1 MSAEREPGV
10 THMPKN
16 LEFKVRLLLV
26 ATIATAIAF
35 VLYVMYA
42 RGVFE
47 PTQHLTLKAE
57 NAEGMSVGMELTF
70 SYSGFAI
77 GRVQRIAL
85 AEDGNVRVEIVVPR
99 KEARWLRKSSTFKFE
114 RLLVGGGKIRAF
126 TNIPE
131 DPPLEDGQEFL
142 LNRGD
147 ATEDLPAMIGT
158 MKSVLENVEQMTA
171 AGGSLEASV
180 ANVRTITGRMAGS
193 QGALGGVLGSEDNA
207 KKVIAAIDR
216 ANALLAS
223 LGGVALKIDGVIG
236 KADQRVFGTG
246 GVMDETQ
253 KSVVQAGAILGEV
266 RQSLTKVDAILA
278 DAQAVGRDA
287 RVVSA
292 NVKAAS
298 ADLAVLRAEVEASLR
313 KVAQLID
320 EINRKWP
327 LERDTGIKLP

>member
-1 MSAEREPGV
+1 MTTDSEPGF
-10 THMPKN
+10 TLLPKD

-57 NAEGMSVGMELTF
+57 NAEGMSVGMELTY

-85 AEDGNVRVEIVVPR
+85 ADDGNVRIEIAVPR
-99 KEARWLRKSSTFKFE
+99 RDARWLRRSSTFKFE

-131 DPPLEDGQEFL
+131 DPPLQEGQEFV

-158 MKSVLENVEQMTA
+158 MKSMLENVERMTA
-171 AGGSLEASV
+171 SGGSLEASV
-180 ANVRTITGRMAGS
+180 ANVRTVTGRMAGS
-193 QGALGGVLGSEDNA
+193 QGVLGGLLGSEDNA
-207 KKVIAAIDR
+207 RKVIAAIDR
-216 ANALLAS
+216 ANSLLAS
-223 LGGVALKIDGVIG
+223 LGGVAARIDGVVG
-236 KADQRVFGTG
+236 KADQRVFGSG

-253 KSVVQAGAILGEV
+253 KAVTQAGAILGEV
-266 RQSLTKVDAILA
+266 RQSLKKVDAILA
-278 DAQAVGRDA
+278 DAQAVGADA
-287 RVVSA
+287 RAVSG

-320 EINRKWP
+320 EVNRKWP

>member
-1 MSAEREPGV
+1 MTTDNQPGV
-10 THMPKN
+10 TLLPKD
-16 LEFKVRLLLV
+16 LEFKVRVLLV
-26 ATIATAIAF
+26 VTIATAIAF

-47 PTQHLTLKAE
+47 ATQRLTLVAE
-57 NAEGMSVGMELTF
+57 NAEGASVGMELTF
-70 SYSGFAI
+70 SGFAI

-85 AEDGNVRVEIVVPR
+85 AEDGKARIEIVVPR
-99 KEARWLRKSSTFKFE
+99 KDAHWLRARSQF
-114 RLLVGGGKIRAF
+114 LLVRSIVGGAKLRAF
-126 TNIPE
+126 TEIPQ
-131 DPPLEDGQEFL
+131 DAPLEDGAVRPVY
-142 LNRGD
+142 RGD
-147 ATEDLPAMIGT
+147 ATEDFPRMIAT

-171 AGGSLEASV
+171 SGGSLEASV
-180 ANVRTITGRMAGS
+180 SNVRTLTGRMAGS
-193 QGALGGVLGSEDNA
+193 QGALGGLLGSEDNA

-216 ANALLAS
+216 ANNLLAS
-223 LGGVALKIDGVIG
+223 LGGVAIKIDAVLG

-253 KSVVQAGAILGEV
+253 RAVAQAGAILGEV
-266 RQSLTKVDAILA
+266 RQSLQKVDAILA
-278 DAQAVGRDA
+278 DAQAVGTDA
-287 RVVSA
+287 RAVSS

-298 ADLAVLRAEVEASLR
+298 ADLGVLRAEVEASLR